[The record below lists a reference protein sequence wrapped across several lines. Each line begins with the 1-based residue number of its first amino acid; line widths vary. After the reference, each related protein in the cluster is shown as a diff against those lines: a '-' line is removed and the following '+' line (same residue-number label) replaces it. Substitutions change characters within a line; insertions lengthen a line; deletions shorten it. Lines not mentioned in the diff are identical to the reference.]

1 MAVSQ
6 TTLSETGWYSAIQN
20 TLYEIISKANQGI
33 YEGTSALIHN
43 TMSYTI
49 VLTTILVW
57 LILRLKNGYPSK
69 DEMFSAGKW
78 LLLVLFIYAVFYSYE
93 SYKGFAS
100 LFLLPA
106 NWVKTIIVNG
116 LGLDGGNFLDTL
128 NQTSDKI
135 NKMCADMYNH
145 AKEEANKGLFNFL
158 GDIKLPFLLIG
169 LFLFWIWVI
178 CLYLAL
184 FGGLLIITGSQFITI
199 LLLSASPILI
209 PFILYRITRAY
220 FFSYLKLVISYSLY
234 PSIALIII
242 SIALSSANDMGNQYG
257 KEGFIE
263 SVYENTFSNC
273 VPLILITIL
282 GIYFMTKI
290 PNWVSQIMGVQG
302 LDAGG
307 TGAGLSVAKTAGM
320 ATGVGLGTGAVKG
333 VAGAISGYKGAGS
346 GLKGLASGAL
356 GGMKGGLGGALG
368 GAAKQLPGN
377 KTAQTAM
384 RFANSSIGKAIKGN
398 NGATASAG

>member
-1 MAVSQ
+1 MANSTSIGEMNWFGKIQ
-6 TTLSETGWYSAIQN
+6 SALQS
-20 TLYEIISKANQGI
+20 IITQANQGI

-106 NWVKTIIVNG
+106 NWVKTIVTYAMG
-116 LGLDGGNFLDTL
+116 LQGGDFINTL
-128 NQTSDKI
+128 SQSSDKI
-135 NKMCADMYNH
+135 QEVCRDLM
-145 AKEEANKGLFNFL
+145 KEIEKDNTGIFTIGEDFL
-158 GDIKLPFLLIG
+158 ITFAIIG
-169 LFLFWIWVI
+169 CFWFWIYVAI
-178 CLYLAL
+178 VYIAL
-184 FGGLLIITGSQFITI
+184 FGGLLIITGATFITI
-199 LLLSASPILI
+199 LLLCASPILI
-209 PFILYRITRAY
+209 PFILYRSTRAY

-242 SIALSSANDMGNQYG
+242 SIVTSSINDFGNQAG
-257 KEGFIE
+257 KP
-263 SVYENTFSNC
+263 SVAKQIYDETFAFC
-273 VPLILITIL
+273 FPLILITIL
-282 GIYFMTKI
+282 GIYFLTKI

-333 VAGAISGYKGAGS
+333 VAGAISGYKGAGG

-356 GGMKGGLGGALG
+356 GGMKGGLDGALG

-377 KTAQTAM
+377 KTTQAAM
-384 RFANSSIGKAIKGN
+384 RFASSSIGKAIKGN